1 MPKILIV
8 DDEPHLRLLLE
19 QTLEEFEDLGVE
31 FFSAGNG
38 SEAIE
43 IIKKEMPNLVFL
55 DVTMPEI
62 TGYEVCGKSRKML
75 SSFGEPKEKNESGY
89 DVCRMV
95 KKELGLDNIYIVMLT
110 AKGQEAERQKG
121 IDAGADIYMNKPFN
135 PDAIV
140 KLASAVLKIN
150 LK

>member
-19 QTLEEFEDLGVE
+19 QTLEEFEDLGVK

-38 SEAIE
+38 SEAID
-43 IIKKEMPNLVFL
+43 IIKREMPELVFL

-62 TGYEVCGKSRKML
+62 TGYEVCGKSRKTL
-75 SSFGEPKEKNESGY
+75 SGFGESKEKNDSGY
-89 DVCRMV
+89 EVCRMV
-95 KKELGLDNIYIVMLT
+95 KKELRLDNVYIVMLT
-110 AKGQEAERQKG
+110 AKGQETERQKG
-121 IDAGADIYMNKPFN
+121 MDAGADAYMNKPFN

-140 KLASAVLKIN
+140 KVASDVLK
-150 LK
+150 LKL

>member
-19 QTLEEFEDLGVE
+19 QTLEEFEDHGVE

-38 SEAIE
+38 SEALD
-43 IIKKEMPNLVFL
+43 IIKKEMPELIFL

-62 TGYEVCGKSRKML
+62 SGYEVCGKSKRML

-89 DVCRMV
+89 EVCRIV
-95 KKELGLDNIYIVMLT
+95 KKELGLSNVYIVMLT

-121 IDAGADIYMNKPFN
+121 IDAGADLYMNKPFK

-140 KLASAVLKIN
+140 KLASEILKIK
-150 LK
+150 L